1 MIEVFKTDI
10 KNKTTAK
17 AIIKALKQSFPTSN
31 FSLDLNDCDKILRI
45 ISSQNIESQVV
56 EMLNNQGFICEV
68 LKE

>member
-17 AIIKALKQSFPTSN
+17 AIIKALKQRFPTSN
-31 FSLDLNDCDKILRI
+31 FNFDLNDCDKILRI